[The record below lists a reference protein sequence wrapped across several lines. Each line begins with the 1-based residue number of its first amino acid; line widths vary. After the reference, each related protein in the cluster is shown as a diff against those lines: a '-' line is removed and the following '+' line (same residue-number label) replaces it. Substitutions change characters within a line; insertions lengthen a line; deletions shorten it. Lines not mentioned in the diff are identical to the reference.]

1 MRILTVEEAI
11 LGEVCAS
18 FLGGFRFFEY
28 LCRREP
34 IKVWIMTTLQ
44 LRAELFREMNP
55 LLDNETAM
63 QKILAFV
70 KSLVPTKKAKTEATE
85 KPYEVMPISP
95 DIKKWSGC
103 ASFTDDEIENDPRLK
118 AILSR

>member
-18 FLGGFRFFEY
+18 FLGGFRFFKY

-44 LRAELFREMNP
+44 LRAELFREMSP
-55 LLDNETAM
+55 LLDSDSA
-63 QKILAFV
+63 L
-70 KSLVPTKKAKTEATE
+70 E
-85 KPYEVMPISP
+85 KVSMVI
-95 DIKKWSGC
+95 
-103 ASFTDDEIENDPRLK
+103 A
-118 AILSR
+118 